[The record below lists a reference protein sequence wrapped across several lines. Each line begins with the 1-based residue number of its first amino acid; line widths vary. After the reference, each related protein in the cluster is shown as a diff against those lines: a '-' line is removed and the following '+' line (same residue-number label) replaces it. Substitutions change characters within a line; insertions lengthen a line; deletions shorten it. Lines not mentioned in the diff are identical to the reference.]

1 MYQKE
6 SRRQEALKKKKILI
20 VDDHPILRKGLS
32 MLINQEADLVVQGE
46 AEDARKAMELI
57 ERVKPDLVIVDISL
71 PGVDG
76 VELLK
81 NIRLRHSDL
90 PTLVVSMHDESL
102 FAERALRAGARGYI
116 MKQEAVDKL
125 LIAIRSVLSG
135 EIFVSNRIATK
146 MLEKFVDGDTKTA
159 TSPVA
164 LLSDRELTVLHLIG
178 QGFGTRQIAEKLHLS
193 VKTVESY
200 RSHIKEKLRLS
211 NATDLLKY
219 AIQWAQ
225 SSSQ

>member
-1 MYQKE
+1 MVQKQQH
-6 SRRQEALKKKKILI
+6 RQDARKKKVLI

-32 MLINQEADLVVQGE
+32 LLINQESDLVVQGE
-46 AEDARKAMELI
+46 AEDARKALEMI
-57 ERVKPDLVIVDISL
+57 EKLKPDMVIVDISL

-76 VELLK
+76 LELLK
-81 NIRLRHSDL
+81 NIRLRHAEL
-90 PTLVVSMHDESL
+90 PALVVSMHDESL

-116 MKQEAVDKL
+116 MKQEAVEKVL
-125 LIAIRSVLSG
+125 VAIRRVLAG
-135 EIFVSNRIATK
+135 EIFVSNKIATK
-146 MLEKFVDGDTKTA
+146 MLEKFVDSDTKTA
-159 TSPVA
+159 ASPLA
-164 LLSDRELTVLHLIG
+164 LLSDRELTVLHMIG

-225 SSSQ
+225 SISQ